1 MNKLE
6 MELPEHLKKTLRALM
21 LDQMG
26 KDTLDLY
33 EFELFDWYVKETE
46 AVLSKMLSSELA
58 YIKEQ
63 IATGIPDI
71 NDSGMVA
78 VEYYT
83 KRIRYSHIIYLASL
97 LERCLER
104 ACSKLITAVGHEV
117 MPFGPTELKGDQWA
131 KRRKFLERYGKIIIP
146 KDLWSDPK
154 MLISIRNYLMHE
166 NGSTASISDD
176 DRKEISKCPG
186 VDIKSTEFV
195 LEEAYIRYASE
206 ALRKLV
212 QAVETGVG
220 EVIQKVR
227 RDIESA
233 ST

>member
-1 MNKLE
+1 MTKPE
-6 MELPEHLKKTLRALM
+6 IELPEHLKKTLRTLM

-46 AVLSKMLSSELA
+46 VVLSKMLSSERA
-58 YIKEQ
+58 YIEEQ
-63 IATGIPDI
+63 IATGNPEI
-71 NDSGMVA
+71 NDSGMLA
-78 VEYYT
+78 VEYNT

-97 LERCLER
+97 FESCLER

-131 KRRKFLERYGKIIIP
+131 KRRKFLERYGDITIP
-146 KDLWSDPK
+146 KELWSEPN
-154 MLISIRNYLMHE
+154 MLNKIRNYLVHE
-166 NGSTASISDD
+166 NGSTTSISDEE
-176 DRKEISKCPG
+176 RKEINKRPG

-195 LEEAYIRYASE
+195 LEETYIRHASE

-220 EVIQKVR
+220 EVIQKAQQGLKN
-227 RDIESA
+227 ISH
-233 ST
+233 